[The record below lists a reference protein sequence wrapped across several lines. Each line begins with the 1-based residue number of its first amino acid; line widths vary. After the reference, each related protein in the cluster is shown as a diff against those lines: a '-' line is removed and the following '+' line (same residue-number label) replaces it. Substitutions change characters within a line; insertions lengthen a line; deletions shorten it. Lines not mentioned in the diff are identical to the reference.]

1 MRAAF
6 DRQLRPRL
14 HVVSAISLLWLGS
27 LAGSGCAFLTQILL
41 ARNLAPAGLGAFA
54 AALNIVTLV
63 APLASFGLGGFWLRT
78 FGQEGWQAERW
89 LRPSL
94 RYAIVTTATVM
105 AGLMLWAF
113 FGPHD
118 ERTRWLLV
126 ILSCHLLGFV
136 AVELVSSKL
145 QLEARYRSLALWQ
158 FFPHFVRLAL
168 IATLALAMARLLRLQ
183 DVVIVYALTA
193 GAVSGLGIRYLWQMR
208 QGRLQ
213 LHGHGQRPDSAGWPP
228 PPTATQV
235 MAEAWPF
242 GMAGLFHL
250 IYYQIDIV
258 LLKYLQ
264 GDDAAGVYN
273 VAFVVMGAVYLLPSV
288 VYQKFLLPKIHRW
301 ANHDRSRFVQVYR
314 TGSLGMLGIGLAAM
328 ALIWTSAP
336 LLVNLLFGPDYTA
349 AAAALQILAFA
360 IPMRFVSTAV
370 GSTLTTQD
378 HMKTKVKLMG
388 CVAIINISLNLF
400 LIPRYGILGSASA
413 TVFSEAVLLIL
424 YYAGSRKYVF
434 NNI

>member
-41 ARNLAPAGLGAFA
+41 ARNLAPAGFGAFA

-63 APLASFGLGGFWLRT
+63 APLASFGLGGFWLRI
-78 FGQEGWQAERW
+78 FGEEGWRAERW
-89 LRPSL
+89 LSPSL
-94 RYAIVTTATVM
+94 RYAIGTTVAVM
-105 AGLMLWAF
+105 TGLMLWAF

-126 ILSCHLLGFV
+126 ILSCHLLGLV

-145 QLEARYRSLALWQ
+145 QLEARYRALALWQ
-158 FFPHFVRLAL
+158 FFPHFVRLSL
-168 IATLALAMARLLRLQ
+168 IATLALVMARLLRLQ

-193 GAVSGLGIRYLWQMR
+193 AVVSGLGIRYLWQMR
-208 QGRLQ
+208 QGGLQ
-213 LHGHGQRPDSAGWPP
+213 LHGHGQRSDAAGWTPRP
-228 PPTATQV
+228 ATLQV

-242 GMAGLFHL
+242 GVAGVFYL
-250 IYYQIDIV
+250 IYFQIDIV

-264 GDDAAGVYN
+264 GNEAAGIYN

-288 VYQKFLLPKIHRW
+288 LYQKFLLPKIHRW
-301 ANHDRSRFVQVYR
+301 ANHDREQFVRVYKL
-314 TGSLGMLGIGLAAM
+314 GSAGMLALGLGAM
-328 ALIWTSAP
+328 TVVWTLAP
-336 LLVNLLFGPDYTA
+336 WAITFLFGPQYAEA
-349 AAAALQILAFA
+349 ASVLRILALA

-370 GSTLTTQD
+370 GSTLTTTN

-388 CVAIINISLNLF
+388 IVAIINVVGNLIM
-400 LIPRYGILGSASA
+400 IPRYGIYGSAFA
-413 TVFSEAVLLIL
+413 TLASEAVLLGL
-424 YYAGSRKYVF
+424 YVLASRRSVFSRK
-434 NNI
+434 